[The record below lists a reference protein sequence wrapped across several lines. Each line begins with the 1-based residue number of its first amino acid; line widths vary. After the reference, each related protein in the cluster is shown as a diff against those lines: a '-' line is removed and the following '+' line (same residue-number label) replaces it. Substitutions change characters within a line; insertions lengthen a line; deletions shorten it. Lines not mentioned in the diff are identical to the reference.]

1 MDKFSKKKRSEIMSK
16 VKEKDSQ
23 IEIVLRKALWK
34 KGIRY
39 RKNVKKNFGNPDLV
53 LAKYKTV
60 IFVDSCFWHGCPKHY
75 RAPSTK
81 IIFWKK
87 KLEQN
92 KKRDKEVNLH
102 YKKTNWQIIRIWEH
116 EIKRSL
122 KTVVL
127 KIIKKLNDQ

>member
-1 MDKFSKKKRSEIMSK
+1 
-16 VKEKDSQ
+16 
-23 IEIVLRKALWK
+23 
-34 KGIRY
+34 
-39 RKNVKKNFGNPDLV
+39 
-53 LAKYKTV
+53 
-60 IFVDSCFWHGCPKHY
+60 PKHY
-75 RAPSTK
+75 RATSTK

>member
-1 MDKFSKKKRSEIMSK
+1 MDKFSKNKRSEIMSK
-16 VKEKDSQ
+16 VKGKDSQ

-75 RAPSTK
+75 GAPSTK

-92 KKRDKEVNLH
+92 KKRDKGVNLH

>member
-60 IFVDSCFWHGCPKHY
+60 IFVDSCFWHGCPK
-75 RAPSTK
+75 
-81 IIFWKK
+81 
-87 KLEQN
+87 
-92 KKRDKEVNLH
+92 
-102 YKKTNWQIIRIWEH
+102 
-116 EIKRSL
+116 
-122 KTVVL
+122 
-127 KIIKKLNDQ
+127 